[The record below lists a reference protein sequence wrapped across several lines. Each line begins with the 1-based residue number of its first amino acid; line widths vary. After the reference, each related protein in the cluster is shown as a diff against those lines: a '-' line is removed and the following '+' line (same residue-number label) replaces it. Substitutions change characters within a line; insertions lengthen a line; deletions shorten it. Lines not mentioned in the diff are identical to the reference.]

1 MSNEGPQT
9 RESPYLEGGPSIP
22 SNSRRTI
29 SSNKVV
35 EVQQITVP
43 NVWLFDYDSKT
54 TAVNKQQIM
63 IINPFSL
70 PLIAGRVIV

>member
-1 MSNEGPQT
+1 MSIKGPQ
-9 RESPYLEGGPSIP
+9 RKENPYLEGIP

-70 PLIAGRVIV
+70 PLMPGRVIV